1 MINQNNLQKAIG
13 QYEALGE
20 EQVMDMIAEFSR
32 QQPHIFEII
41 NEFSDEVGQGIAFKA
56 LIEMTMVVWQSF
68 LKAFE
73 SLPLIREEEILSKEQ
88 ESLDSMDGFEDLD
101 DQDAEMF
108 SAEFMEKQ
116 NQPVVFNY
124 VTLELIEMYEE
135 AESAG
140 NETQDLEY
148 LFPLL
153 KMIIDL
159 FDDEINRPRM
169 WIV

>member
-13 QYEALGE
+13 QFEALDE
-20 EQVMDMIAEFSR
+20 EEVVDMLAEFSR
-32 QQPHIFEII
+32 QQPHIFEIMT
-41 NEFSDEVGQGIAFKA
+41 EFSQEIGKGLAFKA
-56 LIEMTMVVWQSF
+56 LIEMTLVIWQSF
-68 LKAFE
+68 LEAFE
-73 SLPLIREEEILSKEQ
+73 SIPLIREEEILGKEQ
-88 ESLDSMDGFEDLD
+88 ESLDQMDGFDDLEEK
-101 DQDAEMF
+101 DAEMF

-116 NQPVVFNY
+116 NQPVIFNY

-135 AESAG
+135 AEAAKKD
-140 NETQDLEY
+140 TQELEY
-148 LFPLL
+148 LLPLL